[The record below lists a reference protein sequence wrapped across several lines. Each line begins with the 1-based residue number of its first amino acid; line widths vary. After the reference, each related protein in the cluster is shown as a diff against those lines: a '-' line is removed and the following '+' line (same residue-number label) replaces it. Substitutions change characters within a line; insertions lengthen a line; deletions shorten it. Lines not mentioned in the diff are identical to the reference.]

1 MNIGDL
7 ALMLWFVNGM
17 ILIIGLGLLGLCP
30 LIMMDLQNWRIT
42 REEIEEEVEDDIK
55 NEAKD

>member
-7 ALMLWFVNGM
+7 ALMFWFVNGM

-42 REEIEEEVEDDIK
+42 RDEVEDDIK
-55 NEAKD
+55 N